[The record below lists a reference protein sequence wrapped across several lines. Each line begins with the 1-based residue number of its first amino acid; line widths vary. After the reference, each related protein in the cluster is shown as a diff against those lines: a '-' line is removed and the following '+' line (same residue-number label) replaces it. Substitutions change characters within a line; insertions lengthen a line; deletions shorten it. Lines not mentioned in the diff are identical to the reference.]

1 MKDVDVKESQ
11 NKVYN
16 LEKTVK
22 DMERN
27 WQTQVRLVE
36 DKCRKKID
44 MYKDKIEQYKAK
56 ILELVSQRENLQDN
70 RLAEAKIQEL
80 EKKIMSMGR

>member
-44 MYKDKIEQYKAK
+44 MYKDKIEQYNAK

>member
-27 WQTQVRLVE
+27 WQVQIRLVE
-36 DKCRKKID
+36 EKCRKKVE
-44 MYKDKIEQYKAK
+44 MYKDKIEQYKGK
-56 ILELVSQRENLQDN
+56 ILELVRDRED
-70 RLAEAKIQEL
+70 
-80 EKKIMSMGR
+80 